1 MLRKHY
7 QSLHKEAH
15 DLLQAMPFKA
25 ERRNRTLEI
34 HSQHTDRGEEKN
46 TLYFVPSHKKIEDC
60 CLLSIY
66 RETLSLQT
74 HDKCY
79 GMEDHPHVYK
89 FPFLM
94 TEQQYMLITG
104 LMATTSMDSTK

>member
-25 ERRNRTLEI
+25 ERCNGTLEI
-34 HSQHTDRGEEKN
+34 HSQHTDRGEGKN

-60 CLLSIY
+60 CLMSIY
-66 RETLSLQT
+66 TEK
-74 HDKCY
+74 HF
-79 GMEDHPHVYK
+79 PYK
-89 FPFLM
+89 HMTNIMGWKTIHMSTSFPF
-94 TEQQYMLITG
+94 
-104 LMATTSMDSTK
+104 